1 LDVTLD
7 AADRLV
13 LQFAGDS
20 LDRAIAP
27 GVTPGGGDYDTVRV
41 TDGTLTYAFAG
52 PDSGAFAV
60 RFARV
65 GPGRGDYAEAGTDAG
80 RTVYHY
86 VGQGNGAF
94 RIGRALPLPE
104 THQLWALGGGAS
116 WGALALDA
124 EGAVSRH
131 DLNAFS
137 SLDDQDNLGQAGR
150 VGLSLEGALPGA
162 LGAGGLTLTA
172 RAVDRRFAPFSP
184 LERPFAQEDWG
195 LPVNA
200 DLEHQQRLEVSG
212 HWKPRIGGELHA
224 SAARLALPGGF
235 ESLRR
240 GAEWTRDGRLT
251 ARAAF
256 ERADATDPARR
267 FRDGGRV
274 RARRAAPG
282 TA

>member
-1 LDVTLD
+1 
-7 AADRLV
+7 
-13 LQFAGDS
+13 
-20 LDRAIAP
+20 
-27 GVTPGGGDYDTVRV
+27 
-41 TDGTLTYAFAG
+41 
-52 PDSGAFAV
+52 
-60 RFARV
+60 
-65 GPGRGDYAEAGTDAG
+65 
-80 RTVYHY
+80 
-86 VGQGNGAF
+86 GAF

-172 RAVDRRFAPFSP
+172 RAAC
-184 LERPFAQEDWG
+184 
-195 LPVNA
+195 
-200 DLEHQQRLEVSG
+200 
-212 HWKPRIGGELHA
+212 
-224 SAARLALPGGF
+224 
-235 ESLRR
+235 
-240 GAEWTRDGRLT
+240 
-251 ARAAF
+251 

-274 RARRAAPG
+274 RARGELRLVLPWVEPALRAESDERRTPG
-282 TA
+282 DTARVGERVREGACELQSAARFPWRALAGYTAR